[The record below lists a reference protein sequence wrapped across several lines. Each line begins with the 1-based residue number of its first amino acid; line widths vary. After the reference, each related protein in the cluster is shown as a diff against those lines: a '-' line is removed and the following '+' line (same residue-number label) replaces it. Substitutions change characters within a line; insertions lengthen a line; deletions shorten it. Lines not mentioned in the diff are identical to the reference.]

1 MDWTKEQLEV
11 IRSAKDRKL
20 TVDAGPGT
28 GKTAVL
34 CARIAYLI
42 EDESVNPSDIWVVSF
57 TRTAVAELRN
67 RISKYLKD
75 PQKVF
80 GIRIATIDSHA
91 WSVNLGFQNEY
102 GLYTNFEQGIIDV
115 IGLFKSNEGLLE
127 YISRVSHLFVDE
139 AQDIVGDRVKLLLEF
154 VYSIPEEAGITIFSD
169 QAQAIYGFAQ
179 KDSNSDIEGTL
190 PENIEKFFKNFEYLE
205 LTEIHR
211 TKDLKLI
218 NLFLKGRKIVRQNK
232 QRNLK
237 EIESLI
243 RANNH
248 GIAPSEGNLLEEKI
262 YISNDSFF
270 IYRTRAEALHTANIL
285 KNKTPYRLRMNGMPN
300 VINSWIG
307 KIFWDYI
314 ENEIT
319 YDDFSKVWI
328 DRISSNNIELLNY
341 SWKMLNEYF
350 GVSLNR
356 VDVKYMNRRL
366 SSNSPPM
373 DFCTPEFGNSGPIIA
388 TIHTSK
394 GREAEDVYLYFP
406 NSGIG
411 GQFIR
416 NQEEEA
422 RVYFVGATRAK
433 SHLYVGNSSKNIGRT
448 IKYSSRAFQEYG
460 TKLDYVHFEIGRKE
474 DILPDGLTG
483 KDYFINTNDV
493 LKAQKKIDLLD
504 NEFNV
509 AYCKNKS
516 IGRKE
521 TFAVFLENS
530 EEPLIYLSDHIKADI
545 KKLKKE
551 LTLRKNGSLLKNLR
565 ILGCRTVA
573 VSEEFRS
580 TFKLHP
586 PWAESGFMLAPML
599 TGFPLLAVGF

>member
-1 MDWTKEQLEV
+1 M
-11 IRSAKDRKL
+11 
-20 TVDAGPGT
+20 
-28 GKTAVL
+28 
-34 CARIAYLI
+34 
-42 EDESVNPSDIWVVSF
+42 
-57 TRTAVAELRN
+57 
-67 RISKYLKD
+67 
-75 PQKVF
+75 
-80 GIRIATIDSHA
+80 
-91 WSVNLGFQNEY
+91 
-102 GLYTNFEQGIIDV
+102 
-115 IGLFKSNEGLLE
+115 
-127 YISRVSHLFVDE
+127 
-139 AQDIVGDRVKLLLEF
+139 LLEF

-179 KDSNSDIEGTL
+179 KDSSSDIEGTL
-190 PENIEKFFKNFEYLE
+190 PENIEKFFKNFEHLE

-237 EIESLI
+237 EIERLI

-262 YISNDSFF
+262 HISNDSFF

-300 VINSWIG
+300 VIYSWIG

-483 KDYFINTNDV
+483 RDYFINTNDV
-493 LKAQKKIDLLD
+493 LKAQKKIELLD

-509 AYCKNKS
+509 AYCENKS

-521 TFAVFLENS
+521 TFAVFLENN

-580 TFKLHP
+580 TFKLHS

>member
-1 MDWTKEQLEV
+1 MNWTKEQLEV
-11 IRSAKDRKL
+11 IRSNKDRKL

-42 EDESVNPSDIWVVSF
+42 EDEGVNPSDIWVVSF
-57 TRTAVAELRN
+57 TRTAVAELRD
-67 RISKYLKD
+67 RISKYLKN
-75 PQKVF
+75 PQRVF
-80 GIRIATIDSHA
+80 GIKIATIDSHA
-91 WSVNLGFQNEY
+91 WSVNIGFQNDHV
-102 GLYTNFEQGIIDV
+102 LYTNFEQGIIDV

-154 VYSIPEEAGITIFSD
+154 VYSIPKEAGITIFSD

-179 KDSNSDIEGTL
+179 KDINSNIEGTL
-190 PENIEKFFKNFEYLE
+190 PENIDKFFKNFEHLE
-205 LTEIHR
+205 LAEIHR
-211 TKDLKLI
+211 TKDQKLM
-218 NLFLKGRKIVRQNK
+218 NLFLKGRKIVRQNGVK
-232 QRNLK
+232 NLRD
-237 EIESLI
+237 IEKLI
-243 RANNH
+243 RSNNH
-248 GIAPSEGNLLEEKI
+248 GIAPSENKLLEENVP
-262 YISNDSFF
+262 ISSDSFF
-270 IYRTRAEALHTANIL
+270 IYRTRAEALHTVNIL

-300 VINSWIG
+300 IIHSWIG
-307 KIFWDYI
+307 KIFWDFL

-319 YDDFSKVWI
+319 YDDFSKIWTE
-328 DRISSNNIELLNY
+328 RISSNNSELLNY

-350 GVSLNR
+350 GVSESR

-373 DFCTPEFGNSGPIIA
+373 DFCTPEFGNSGPIVA

-411 GQFIR
+411 GQYIK

-422 RVYFVGATRAK
+422 RVYYVGATRAK

-474 DILPDGLTG
+474 DILPDGIAG
-483 KDYFINTNDV
+483 KDYFINSDDV
-493 LKAQKKIDLLD
+493 LKAQKKIESLD
-504 NEFNV
+504 NGFNI
-509 AYCKNKS
+509 AYCENKS

-521 TFAVFLENS
+521 TFAVYIENNG
-530 EEPLIYLSDHIKADI
+530 EPLIYLSDHIKADI

-573 VSEEFRS
+573 VSEEFRN
-580 TFKLHP
+580 TFKLHS

>member
-11 IRSAKDRKL
+11 IRSNKDRKL

-57 TRTAVAELRN
+57 TRTAVAELRD

-102 GLYTNFEQGIIDV
+102 GVYTNFEQGIIDV

-190 PENIEKFFKNFEYLE
+190 PENIEKFFKKFEHLE

-232 QRNLK
+232 QSNLK
-237 EIESLI
+237 EIERLI
-243 RANNH
+243 RINNH

-262 YISNDSFF
+262 HISNDSFF

-300 VINSWIG
+300 VIHSWIG

-319 YDDFSKVWI
+319 YDVFSKVWI

-341 SWKMLNEYF
+341 SWKILNEYF

-483 KDYFINTNDV
+483 KNYFINTNDV
-493 LKAQKKIDLLD
+493 LKAQKKIELLD

-509 AYCKNKS
+509 AYCENKS
-516 IGRKE
+516 IGSKE

-545 KKLKKE
+545 KNLKKE

-580 TFKLHP
+580 TFKLHS